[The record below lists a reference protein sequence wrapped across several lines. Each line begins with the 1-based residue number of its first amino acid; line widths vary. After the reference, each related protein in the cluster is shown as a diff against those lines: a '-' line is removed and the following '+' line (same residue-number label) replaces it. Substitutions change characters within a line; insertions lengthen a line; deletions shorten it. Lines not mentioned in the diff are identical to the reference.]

1 MQYVSFTRIKISA
14 LVLLFKLLML
24 VSVSAFS
31 DELTTQLTPAT
42 PPTPAPSINSP
53 TKESVQVVVL
63 GDSLSAEY
71 GLERGTGWVSL
82 LEVQLAKQRPPQ
94 TRIIN
99 ASISGETTSGGRS
112 RLALL
117 LTKYSPQVLI
127 IELGSNDALRGI
139 SIEASQA
146 NLDWMVQRALDNK
159 IKVLIVGNLVPANY
173 GATLNK
179 ELSNMYLQVARKHK
193 VSLVPF
199 MLKGVA
205 DVPNASRLF
214 QADQLHPLAV
224 AHPTIL
230 SNIWPELRKLL

>member
-1 MQYVSFTRIKISA
+1 MYFVFFNRLYSAVLSLTLLTLLLLSGVSLSQ
-14 LVLLFKLLML
+14 
-24 VSVSAFS
+24 
-31 DELTTQLTPAT
+31 TTTSPV
-42 PPTPAPSINSP
+42 PSREP
-53 TKESVQVVVL
+53 VQIVVL

-82 LEVQLAKQRPPQ
+82 LEAKLGQ
-94 TRIIN
+94 TDPKSIIN

-117 LTKYSPQVLI
+117 ISKYHPKVVI

-139 SIEASQA
+139 SIEASKA
-146 NLDWMVQRALDNK
+146 NLDWMVQQTLQGK
-159 IKVLIVGNLVPANY
+159 SKVLIVGNLVPANY
-173 GATLNK
+173 GAALNK
-179 ELSNMYLQVARKHK
+179 ELSTMYQQVSQKYK
-193 VSLVPF
+193 VPLVPF

-205 DVPNASRLF
+205 DAPNAGALF

-230 SNIWPELRKLL
+230 GNIWPELKKLL